1 MVINYLFVFQL
12 KESISFIITIFFL
25 EIKDYEGYLKALS
38 EQPIAS
44 WKHEMIVHKLEH
56 DLLRHLSITQQ
67 QEKNIVRQE
76 NAFTKYSEIEILKG
90 DIK

>member
-1 MVINYLFVFQL
+1 
-12 KESISFIITIFFL
+12 
-25 EIKDYEGYLKALS
+25 
-38 EQPIAS
+38 
-44 WKHEMIVHKLEH
+44 MIVHKLEH